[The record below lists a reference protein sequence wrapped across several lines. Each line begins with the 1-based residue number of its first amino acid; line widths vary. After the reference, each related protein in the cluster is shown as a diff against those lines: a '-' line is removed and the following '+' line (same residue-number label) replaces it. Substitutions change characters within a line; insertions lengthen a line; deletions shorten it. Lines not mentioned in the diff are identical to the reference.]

1 MTLAA
6 TVGLFNFGLSCHV
19 DLKPLGRVYCLLPR
33 LFGDYLAIGCR
44 RYFAT
49 NDSELGEVFPPHIF
63 SRLRNDGLV
72 HHSRDIYRLHR
83 SKAWN
88 ERTVIGGNK

>member
-1 MTLAA
+1 
-6 TVGLFNFGLSCHV
+6 
-19 DLKPLGRVYCLLPR
+19 
-33 LFGDYLAIGCR
+33 
-44 RYFAT
+44 
-49 NDSELGEVFPPHIF
+49 LGEVFPPHIF